1 MVHVYDADGS
11 TVIEELRS
19 SRQARFIGV
28 TGIEDQITRWLNG
41 VEAEENPPPDSPPHT
56 R

>member
-1 MVHVYDADGS
+1 MVHVYDADRS

-19 SRQARFIGV
+19 ARQARFTGV
-28 TGIEDQITRWLNG
+28 TGIEDQITRWLDG
-41 VEAEENPPPDSPPHT
+41 VETDESSPPDSPSNT